1 MVELRRASA
10 GDAEA
15 LLALKL
21 ELDRE
26 SSFMMLEPD
35 ERATTV
41 GEAED
46 DLRAILARR
55 NSVVLVA
62 ETADELVGYAEA
74 SGGEFRRNG
83 HTASVVI
90 GLRRSHSGKGI
101 GRRLLT
107 ELDIWAQANGVSR
120 LELTVMTHNERALG
134 LYKSLGYRIEGTR
147 RSALIVENDLVDE
160 YWMSKLLSRSSRLRC
175 VRRGWSGIDDADR
188 QPR

>member
-1 MVELRRASA
+1 LVEIRQATA
-10 GDAEA
+10 GDADA

-21 ELDRE
+21 KLDRE

-35 ERATTV
+35 ERVTTPA
-41 GEAED
+41 EAED

-62 ETADELVGYAEA
+62 ETAGELVGYAEA
-74 SGGEFRRNG
+74 NGGEFRRNK

-90 GLRRSHSGKGI
+90 GLRRSHAGRGI

-107 ELDIWAQANGVSR
+107 ELEGWAQANGVAR

-134 LYKSLGYRIEGTR
+134 LYRSLGYRIEGTR
-147 RSALIVENDLVDE
+147 RSALVVDSEPVDE
-160 YWMSKLLSRSSRLRC
+160 YWMAKLLEPSASS
-175 VRRGWSGIDDADR
+175 
-188 QPR
+188 